1 MGTEQQAERQ
11 SGTRRRLLSL
21 VTAAFLTLGAGVA
34 FLTVPSSANADPIE
48 QCTATTG
55 AVVAVDFGPFGGK
68 VERGCDTT
76 PTTGYE
82 LLHTGGFTT
91 EGTVHDGPAF
101 ICRIGKG
108 SFNSGTQYPRPDKEE
123 CVLTPQAT
131 AYWSYWTAS
140 PGQRKWSY
148 SQLGAMA
155 RTPKTGDVEAWVYGG
170 TDIAGTK
177 GKPSFSPDDIR
188 GFTTPDPTVPTA
200 PPKVP
205 AGSVDVPA
213 ATRWVTGILAE
224 GERVVDEGST
234 APNHFLT
241 TEAVFALTA
250 ADRKSPVAKKIA
262 DFLAT
267 SAQTDAYAYPAG
279 KDGIPEA
286 VAAARLALVAEATG
300 KDPRA
305 FGGHDL
311 LGDLVKYACPRDIG
325 EGETI
330 EGCFTKGDFRT
341 TGQADAQAMA
351 VIALVNAGV
360 APPAGSVAR
369 LTALQ
374 CEDGGFTSV
383 LIRPGTEGCESEA
396 GATGLI
402 TLALERAGGHEAV
415 LQKAR
420 GYLKRSQ
427 LATGAWPAVHYETTG
442 NPTATAWAAQAL
454 RALGDEAFADAG
466 VSWLS
471 GHQLGKGG
479 FGFDQDDTESR
490 VYPTATAAL
499 AGAGSDLAAVTAKP
513 AEPPT
518 TPPAGQGP
526 DAKKGVAYLTAP
538 SRLIQGRFYES
549 QPGTGF
555 ADYGLTIDGAYAL
568 AATGENNAALR
579 NIVDF
584 MDKGGKDGK
593 NRGIHEWTL
602 VGTKY
607 ANGGSIGKAAVLA
620 EAVGRDPRNF
630 GGQDLIAALA
640 KITCRAKTSTRQECA
655 AKGNYAYATSVFKQ
669 SLGVMAQVRAGEK
682 TAAAEPAAYL
692 KSLQTPSGAWV
703 SLIGEPS
710 GPEVDSTAMA
720 AMTVDLLPDA
730 DSQAAVDKALAWL
743 AAQQEPD
750 GGFPGASGNSVNSA
764 ALAIQGLSLDAPK
777 YGAQIAK
784 ARTFLVSQQNGDG
797 GFDVAKGGQPGSDL
811 RASTQAVGGATG
823 ISFGLLT
830 RDLSGTTPEPVPSTS
845 GGTAGGTSGRTS
857 GGTSGG
863 NGSPVIVTPG
873 ESDGGAGSVGGSGSG
888 GGPLASTGAQVG
900 TLAAAAL
907 VLTVGGWGITR
918 AAKRRRRTGSGT

>member
-1 MGTEQQAERQ
+1 MGTAQQAERRLR
-11 SGTRRRLLSL
+11 SKGLLSL
-21 VTAAFLTLGAGVA
+21 MSAALLTFAASVA
-34 FLTVPSSANADPIE
+34 FVGGSVPASADPIE

-55 AVVAVDFGPFGGK
+55 AIVAVDFGPFGGK
-68 VERGCDTT
+68 VDKGCDTT

-82 LLHTGGFTT
+82 LLQTAGFTM

-108 SFNSGTQYPRPDKEE
+108 TGTQYPTPDKEA

-148 SQLGAMA
+148 SQQGAMA
-155 RTPKTGDVEAWVYGG
+155 RNPKPGDVEAWVYGG

-188 GFTTPDPTVPTA
+188 GFTTADPTVPTT

-213 ATRWVTGILAE
+213 ATRWVTGTLTD

-234 APNHFLT
+234 TPNHHLT
-241 TEAVFALTA
+241 TEAVFALAA

-262 DFLAT
+262 DFLARP
-267 SAQTDAYAYPAG
+267 AQTDAYAYPAG
-279 KDGIPEA
+279 KDGIPDA
-286 VAAARLALVAEATG
+286 TAAARLALVAEATG

-325 EGETI
+325 DGETI

-360 APPAGSVAR
+360 TPPAHSVAR
-369 LTALQ
+369 LTHLQ

-383 LIRPGTEGCESEA
+383 LIRPGSMGCESEA

-402 TLALERAGGHEAV
+402 TLALERAGGHETV

-420 GYLKRSQ
+420 NYLKRSQ

-442 NPTATAWAAQAL
+442 TPAATAWAAQAL

-471 GHQLGKGG
+471 EHQLRTGG
-479 FGFDQDDTESR
+479 FGFAEDDTESR
-490 VYPTATAAL
+490 LYPTATAAV
-499 AGAGSDLAAVTAKP
+499 AGAGGDLVSLTAKP
-513 AEPPT
+513 TEPPTPT
-518 TPPAGQGP
+518 TPPAGEGP
-526 DAKKGVAYLTAP
+526 DLKKGVTYLTAP
-538 SRLIQGRFYES
+538 SRLVQGRFYES
-549 QPGTGF
+549 RPGSGF

-568 AATGENNAALR
+568 AATGGDNAALR

-584 MDKGGKDGK
+584 MDKGGKDGQK
-593 NRGIHEWTL
+593 RGIHDWTL
-602 VGTKY
+602 VGTTY
-607 ANGGSIGKAAVLA
+607 ANGGSVGKAAVLA
-620 EAVGRDPRNF
+620 QSVGRDPRDF

-640 KITCRAKTSTRQECA
+640 KITCQAKTSTRQECA

-669 SLGVMAQVRAGEK
+669 SLGVMAQLRAGEK
-682 TAAAEPAAYL
+682 AAATEPVAYL
-692 KSLQTPSGAWV
+692 KSLQHPSGAWV

-743 AAQQEPD
+743 AAQQKDD

-764 ALAIQGLSLDAPK
+764 ALAVQGLSLDAPK
-777 YGAQIAK
+777 YSSQISK
-784 ARTFLVSQQNGDG
+784 ARKFLTSQQNGDG
-797 GFDVAKGGQPGSDL
+797 GFNVAKGGQTGSDL

-823 ISFGLLT
+823 ISFGALT
-830 RDLSGTTPEPVPSTS
+830 RDLTGTTPEPIPSTS
-845 GGTAGGTSGRTS
+845 GATS
-857 GGTSGG
+857 GGSAGG

-873 ESDGGAGSVGGSGSG
+873 ESGGGSGSAGGSGGGGG

-900 TLAAAAL
+900 VLAAAAPA
-907 VLTVGGWGITR
+907 LTLGGWGLTR
-918 AAKRRRRTGSGT
+918 AAKRRRRTGAGA

>member
-21 VTAAFLTLGAGVA
+21 VTAGFLTLGAGAA
-34 FLTVPSSANADPIE
+34 FLTDPSSANADPIE

-82 LLHTGGFTT
+82 LLQTGGFTM

-108 SFNSGTQYPRPDKEE
+108 TGTQYPTPDKEN
-123 CVLTPQAT
+123 CVHTPQAT

-155 RTPKTGDVEAWVYGG
+155 RTPKPGDVEAWVYGG
-170 TDIAGTK
+170 TDLAGTK

-213 ATRWVTGILAE
+213 TTRWVTGILAE
-224 GERVVDEGST
+224 GDRVVDEGST
-234 APNHFLT
+234 TPNHFLT

-267 SAQTDAYAYPAG
+267 PAQTDAYAYPAG
-279 KDGIPEA
+279 KDGIPDA
-286 VAAARLALVAEATG
+286 TAAARLALVAEATG

-325 EGETI
+325 DGETV

-360 APPAGSVAR
+360 TPPAGSVAR
-369 LTALQ
+369 LTVLQ

-383 LIRPGTEGCESEA
+383 LIRPGTEGGCESEA

-402 TLALERAGGHEAV
+402 ALALERAGGHEAV

-427 LATGAWPAVHYETTG
+427 LATGAWPAVSYETTG

-471 GHQLGKGG
+471 EHQLAKGG
-479 FGFDQDDTESR
+479 FGFAEDDTDSR
-490 VYPTATAAL
+490 VHPTATAAL
-499 AGAGSDLAAVTAKP
+499 AGAGSDLASVTAKP

-518 TPPAGQGP
+518 TPTPPAGEGP

-538 SRLIQGRFYES
+538 SQLIQGRFYES

-555 ADYGLTIDGAYAL
+555 ADYGMTIDGAYAL
-568 AATGENNAALR
+568 AATGGNNAALR

-584 MDKGGKDGK
+584 MDKGGKDGQK
-593 NRGIHEWTL
+593 RGIHDWTL
-602 VGTKY
+602 IGTKY
-607 ANGGSIGKAAVLA
+607 ASGGAIGKTAVLA

-669 SLGVMAQVRAGEK
+669 SLGVMAQVRAGE
-682 TAAAEPAAYL
+682 TAAAAEPIAYL
-692 KSLQTPSGAWV
+692 KSLQDPSGGWV

-710 GPEVDSTAMA
+710 TTEVDSTAMA

-730 DSQAAVDKALAWL
+730 ASQASVDKALAWL
-743 AAQQEPD
+743 AAQQKED
-750 GGFPGASGNSVNSA
+750 GGFQGASGNSVNSA

-784 ARTFLVSQQNGDG
+784 ARTFLASQQNGDG
-797 GFDVAKGGQPGSDL
+797 GFNVTKGGQPGSDL

-830 RDLSGTTPEPVPSTS
+830 GDLSGTTPEPIPSTS
-845 GGTAGGTSGRTS
+845 GGTSAGTS

-873 ESDGGAGSVGGSGSG
+873 ESDGGAGSAGGSGSAS
-888 GGPLASTGAQVG
+888 GPLASTGARVG
-900 TLAAAAL
+900 TLAAVAL

-918 AAKRRRRTGSGT
+918 AAKRRRRTGSGA

>member
-1 MGTEQQAERQ
+1 MGTAEQSEQRRGSRQ
-11 SGTRRRLLSL
+11 LVSL
-21 VTAAFLTLGAGVA
+21 VSAALLTFGASMVFVGGTAPA
-34 FLTVPSSANADPIE
+34 SADPIE
-48 QCTATTG
+48 QCTATSG
-55 AVVAVDFGPFGGK
+55 AIVAVDFGPFGGN

-76 PTTGYE
+76 PITGYE
-82 LLHTGGFTT
+82 LLQTAGFTM
-91 EGTVHDGPAF
+91 EGTLHDGPAF

-108 SFNSGTQYPRPDKEE
+108 IGTQYPTPDKES

-148 SQLGAMA
+148 SQQGAMA
-155 RTPKTGDVEAWVYGG
+155 RNPKPGDVEAWVYGG

-177 GKPSFSPDDIR
+177 GKPSFTPDDIR

-205 AGSVDVPA
+205 AGRVDVPA
-213 ATRWVTGILAE
+213 ATRWVTGTLTD

-234 APNHFLT
+234 TPNHFLT
-241 TEAVFALTA
+241 TEAVFALAA
-250 ADRKSPVAKKIA
+250 ADRKSPVAKKAA

-267 SAQTDAYAYPAG
+267 PAQTDAYAYPAG
-279 KDGIPEA
+279 KDGIPDA
-286 VAAARLALVAEATG
+286 TAAARLALVAEATG

-325 EGETI
+325 DGENV

-360 APPAGSVAR
+360 TPPAGSVAR

-383 LIRPGTEGCESEA
+383 LIRPGSMGCESEA

-402 TLALERAGGHEAV
+402 ALALERAGGHEAV

-420 GYLKRSQ
+420 NYLKRSQ
-427 LATGAWPAVHYETTG
+427 LTTGAWPGVYYETTG
-442 NPTATAWAAQAL
+442 NPAATAWAAQAL

-466 VSWLS
+466 ISWLS
-471 GHQLGKGG
+471 KHQLPTGG
-479 FGFDQDDTESR
+479 FGFAEDDTESR
-490 VYPTATAAL
+490 LFPTATAAI
-499 AGAGSDLAAVTAKP
+499 AGAGSDLVALSAKP
-513 AEPPT
+513 TDPPAPTDPPT
-518 TPPAGQGP
+518 KPPAGEGP
-526 DAKKGVAYLTAP
+526 DVKKGVAYLTAP
-538 SRLIQGRFYES
+538 SRLVQGRFYES
-549 QPGTGF
+549 QPGSGF

-568 AATGENNAALR
+568 AATGGDNAALR

-584 MDKGGKDGK
+584 MDKGGKDGQK
-593 NRGIHEWTL
+593 RGIHEWTL

-620 EAVGRDPRNF
+620 ESVGRDPRSF

-640 KITCRAKTSTRQECA
+640 EITCQAKTSTVQECA

-669 SLGVMAQVRAGEK
+669 SLGVMAQLRAGEK
-682 TAAAEPAAYL
+682 DAAAEPAAYL
-692 KSLQTPSGAWV
+692 KSLQAPSGAWA
-703 SLIGEPS
+703 SLIGEHS

-730 DSQAAVDKALAWL
+730 GSQAAVDKALSWL
-743 AAQQEPD
+743 ATQQKKD

-764 ALAIQGLSLDAPK
+764 ALAVQSLSLDASK
-777 YGAQIAK
+777 YSARIAK
-784 ARTFLVSQQNGDG
+784 ARKFLASQQNSDG
-797 GFDVAKGGQPGSDL
+797 GFNVAKGGQTGSDL

-823 ISFGLLT
+823 ISFGVLK
-830 RDLSGTTPEPVPSTS
+830 RDLTGTTPEPIPSTS
-845 GGTAGGTSGRTS
+845 GGTSGATS
-857 GGTSGG
+857 SGG

-873 ESDGGAGSVGGSGSG
+873 ENGGGTGSAGGSGSA

-900 TLAAAAL
+900 ALAAAAL
-907 VLTVGGWGITR
+907 VLVLGGWGVTR
-918 AAKRRRRTGSGT
+918 TAKRRRPAPGSGA

>member
-1 MGTEQQAERQ
+1 MAAT
-11 SGTRRRLLSL
+11 LL
-21 VTAAFLTLGAGVA
+21 TCAASVA
-34 FLTVPSSANADPIE
+34 FAGGSAPASADPIE

-55 AVVAVDFGPFGGK
+55 AIVAVDFGPFGGALEK
-68 VERGCDTT
+68 GCDTT

-82 LLHTGGFTT
+82 LLQTAGFTLQ
-91 EGTVHDGPAF
+91 GTVHDGPAF

-108 SFNSGTQYPRPDKEE
+108 TGTQYPTPDRED

-148 SQLGAMA
+148 SQQGAMA
-155 RTPKTGDVEAWVYGG
+155 RSPKPGDVEAWVYGG

-177 GKPSFSPDDIR
+177 GKPSFTPDDVR

-205 AGSVDVPA
+205 AGAVDVRA
-213 ATRWVTGILAE
+213 TTRWVTGALTD

-234 APNHFLT
+234 TPNHFLS
-241 TEAVFALTA
+241 TEAVFALAA

-267 SAQTDAYAYPAG
+267 PAQTDAYAYPAG
-279 KDGIPEA
+279 KDGIPDA
-286 VAAARLALVAEATG
+286 TAAARLALVAEATG

-325 EGETI
+325 DGETV

-341 TGQADAQAMA
+341 TGQAEAQAMA

-360 APPAGSVAR
+360 TPPAGSVAR
-369 LTALQ
+369 LTFLQ

-383 LIRPGTEGCESEA
+383 LIRPGAEGCESEA
-396 GATGLI
+396 GSTGLI
-402 TLALERAGGHEAV
+402 ALALGRAGGHEAV

-420 GYLKRSQ
+420 NHLKRSQ

-442 NPTATAWAAQAL
+442 NPIATGWAAQAL

-471 GHQLGKGG
+471 KRQLPSGG
-479 FGFDQDDTESR
+479 FGFAEDDTESR
-490 VYPTATAAL
+490 VYPTATAAI
-499 AGAGSDLAAVTAKP
+499 AGAGTDLATLTAKP

-518 TPPAGQGP
+518 PTTLPTPTTPPPGQGP
-526 DAKKGVAYLTAP
+526 DVKKGVTYLTAP
-538 SRLIQGRFYES
+538 SRLVQGRFYES
-549 QPGTGF
+549 RPGSGF

-568 AATGENNAALR
+568 AATGEDNAALR

-584 MDKGGKDGK
+584 MDKGGKDGTG
-593 NRGIHEWTL
+593 RGIHEWTL

-607 ANGGSIGKAAVLA
+607 ANGGSLGKAAVLA
-620 EAVGRDPRNF
+620 QSVGRDPRSF

-640 KITCRAKTSTRQECA
+640 KATCQAKTTTRQECA

-669 SLGVMAQVRAGEK
+669 SLGVMAQLRAGEK
-682 TAAAEPAAYL
+682 AAAAEPAAYL
-692 KSLQTPSGAWV
+692 KSLQDPSGAWV

-730 DSQAAVDKALAWL
+730 SSQAAVDKALAWL
-743 AAQQEPD
+743 AAQQKED

-764 ALAIQGLSLDAPK
+764 ALAVQGLSLDAAT

-784 ARTFLVSQQNGDG
+784 ARAFLAGQQNADG
-797 GFDVAKGGQPGSDL
+797 GFNVAKGGQTGSDL

-830 RDLSGTTPEPVPSTS
+830 RTTPQPLPSTS
-845 GGTAGGTSGRTS
+845 GGS
-857 GGTSGG
+857 SGG

-873 ESDGGAGSVGGSGSG
+873 ENGGGAGSSAS
-888 GGPLASTGAQVG
+888 GPLASTGAQVG
-900 TLAAAAL
+900 ALAAAAAA
-907 VLTVGGWGITR
+907 LTLGGWALTR
-918 AAKRRRRTGSGT
+918 AAKRRRATPGSGA

>member
-1 MGTEQQAERQ
+1 MGTAQQSERRPG
-11 SGTRRRLLSL
+11 SKGLLSL
-21 VTAAFLTLGAGVA
+21 VSAALLTFAAGAAFVSG
-34 FLTVPSSANADPIE
+34 TVSASADPIE
-48 QCTATTG
+48 RCTPTTG
-55 AVVAVDFGPFGGK
+55 AIVAVDFGPFGGK
-68 VERGCDTT
+68 LEKGCDTT
-76 PTTGYE
+76 LTTGYE
-82 LLHTGGFTT
+82 LLQTAGFTM

-101 ICRIGKG
+101 ICRIGRG
-108 SFNSGTQYPRPDKEE
+108 TGTQYPTPDKEA

-131 AYWSYWTAS
+131 AYWSYWVAS

-148 SQLGAMA
+148 SQQGAMA
-155 RTPKTGDVEAWVYGG
+155 RSPKPGDVEAWVYGG

-188 GFTTPDPTVPTA
+188 GLTTPDPTVPTA

-213 ATRWVTGILAE
+213 ATRWVTGTLTD

-234 APNHFLT
+234 TPNHFLS
-241 TEAVFALTA
+241 TEAVFALAA

-262 DFLAT
+262 DFLARP
-267 SAQTDAYAYPAG
+267 AQTDAYAYPAG
-279 KDGIPEA
+279 KDGIPDA
-286 VAAARLALVAEATG
+286 TAAARLALVAEATG

-325 EGETI
+325 DGETI

-360 APPAGSVAR
+360 TPPAHSVAR
-369 LTALQ
+369 LTHLQ

-383 LIRPGTEGCESEA
+383 LIRPGSMGCESEA

-402 TLALERAGGHEAV
+402 TLALERAGGHETV
-415 LQKAR
+415 LQEAR
-420 GYLKRSQ
+420 NYLKRSQ

-442 NPTATAWAAQAL
+442 NPAATAWAAQAL

-471 GHQLGKGG
+471 ERQLPTGG
-479 FGFDQDDTESR
+479 FGFAEDDTESR
-490 VYPTATAAL
+490 LYPTATSAI
-499 AGAGSDLAAVTAKP
+499 AGAGSDLVSLTAKP

-518 TPPAGQGP
+518 PTPTPTTPPAGEGP
-526 DAKKGVAYLTAP
+526 DLKKGVTYLTAP
-538 SRLIQGRFYES
+538 SRLVQGRFYES
-549 QPGTGF
+549 RPGSGF

-568 AATGENNAALR
+568 AATGGDNAALR

-584 MDKGGKDGK
+584 MDKGGKDGQK
-593 NRGIHEWTL
+593 RGIHDWTL

-620 EAVGRDPRNF
+620 QSVGRDPRAF

-640 KITCRAKTSTRQECA
+640 KITCQAKTPTVQECA

-669 SLGVMAQVRAGEK
+669 SLGVMAQLRAGEK
-682 TAAAEPAAYL
+682 AAAAEPAAYL
-692 KSLQTPSGAWV
+692 KSLQDPSGAWV

-730 DSQAAVDKALAWL
+730 GSQAAVDKALAWL
-743 AAQQEPD
+743 AAQQKED

-764 ALAIQGLSLDAPK
+764 ALAVQGLSLDAPK
-777 YGAQIAK
+777 YGSQIAK
-784 ARTFLVSQQNGDG
+784 ARKFLADRQNADG
-797 GFDVAKGGQPGSDL
+797 GFDVAKDGQDGSDL

-823 ISFGLLT
+823 ISFGTLT

-845 GGTAGGTSGRTS
+845 GAST
-857 GGTSGG
+857 GG

-873 ESDGGAGSVGGSGSG
+873 ENGGGSGSAGGSGAG

-907 VLTVGGWGITR
+907 GLTLGGWGITR
-918 AAKRRRRTGSGT
+918 AAKRRRRTGAGA

>member
-1 MGTEQQAERQ
+1 MAAT
-11 SGTRRRLLSL
+11 LLTCATS
-21 VTAAFLTLGAGVA
+21 VA
-34 FLTVPSSANADPIE
+34 FAGGSAPASADPIE

-55 AVVAVDFGPFGGK
+55 AIVAVDFGPFGGALEK
-68 VERGCDTT
+68 GCDTT

-82 LLHTGGFTT
+82 LLQTAGFTLQ
-91 EGTVHDGPAF
+91 GTVHDGPAF

-108 SFNSGTQYPRPDKEE
+108 TGTQYPTPDKED

-148 SQLGAMA
+148 SQQGAMA
-155 RTPKTGDVEAWVYGG
+155 RSPKPGDVEAWVYGG

-177 GKPSFSPDDIR
+177 GKPSFTPDDVR

-205 AGSVDVPA
+205 AGAVDVRA
-213 ATRWVTGILAE
+213 TTRWVTGALTD

-234 APNHFLT
+234 TPNHFLS
-241 TEAVFALTA
+241 TEAVFALAA

-267 SAQTDAYAYPAG
+267 PAQTEAYAYPAG
-279 KDGIPEA
+279 KDGIPDA
-286 VAAARLALVAEATG
+286 TAAARLALVAEATG

-325 EGETI
+325 DGETV

-341 TGQADAQAMA
+341 TGQAEAQAMA

-360 APPAGSVAR
+360 TPPAGSVAR
-369 LTALQ
+369 LTFLQ

-383 LIRPGTEGCESEA
+383 LIRPGAEGCESEA
-396 GATGLI
+396 GSTGLI
-402 TLALERAGGHEAV
+402 ALALERAGGHEAV

-420 GYLKRSQ
+420 NHLKRSQ

-442 NPTATAWAAQAL
+442 NPMATAWAAQAL

-471 GHQLGKGG
+471 KRQLPTGG
-479 FGFDQDDTESR
+479 FGFAEDDTESR
-490 VYPTATAAL
+490 LYPTATAAI
-499 AGAGSDLAAVTAKP
+499 AGAGTDLATLTAKP

-518 TPPAGQGP
+518 PTDPPTPTTPPPGQGP
-526 DAKKGVAYLTAP
+526 DVKKGVTYLTAP
-538 SRLIQGRFYES
+538 SRLVQGRFYES
-549 QPGTGF
+549 RPGSGF

-568 AATGENNAALR
+568 AATGEDNAALR

-584 MDKGGKDGK
+584 MDKGGKDGTG
-593 NRGIHEWTL
+593 RGIHEWTL

-607 ANGGSIGKAAVLA
+607 ANGGSLGKAAVLA
-620 EAVGRDPRNF
+620 QSVGRDPRSF

-640 KITCRAKTSTRQECA
+640 KVTCQAKTTTRQECA

-669 SLGVMAQVRAGEK
+669 SLGVMAQLRAGEK
-682 TAAAEPAAYL
+682 AAAAEPAAYL
-692 KSLQTPSGAWV
+692 KSLQDPSGAWV

-730 DSQAAVDKALAWL
+730 SSQAAVDKALAWL
-743 AAQQEPD
+743 AAQQKED

-764 ALAIQGLSLDAPK
+764 ALAVQGLSLDAAT

-784 ARTFLVSQQNGDG
+784 ARAFLAGQQNADG
-797 GFDVAKGGQPGSDL
+797 GFNVAKGGQTGSDL

-830 RDLSGTTPEPVPSTS
+830 RDLTGTTPQPLPSAS
-845 GGTAGGTSGRTS
+845 GGS
-857 GGTSGG
+857 SGG

-873 ESDGGAGSVGGSGSG
+873 ENGGGAGSSAS
-888 GGPLASTGAQVG
+888 GPLASTGAQVG
-900 TLAAAAL
+900 GLAAAAAA
-907 VLTVGGWGITR
+907 LTLGGWALTR
-918 AAKRRRRTGSGT
+918 AAKRRRATQGGGA

>member
-1 MGTEQQAERQ
+1 MGTAQQTQQRL
-11 SGTRRRLLSL
+11 GHKGLLSL
-21 VTAAFLTLGAGVA
+21 TTAALLTFAAGVTFVRGA
-34 FLTVPSSANADPIE
+34 VPASADPIE
-48 QCTATTG
+48 QCTATAG
-55 AVVAVDFGPFGGK
+55 ALVAVDFGPFGGT
-68 VERGCDTT
+68 VEKGCDTT

-82 LLHTGGFTT
+82 LLQTAGFTMA
-91 EGTVHDGPAF
+91 GTVHDGPAF

-108 SFNSGTQYPRPDKEE
+108 SGTQYPTPDKES

-148 SQLGAMA
+148 SQQGAMA
-155 RTPKTGDVEAWVYGG
+155 RSPKPGDVEAWVYGG
-170 TDIAGTK
+170 TDIEGTK
-177 GKPSFSPDDIR
+177 GKPSFTPDDIR
-188 GFTTPDPTVPTA
+188 GFTTPDPTVPTS

-205 AGSVDVPA
+205 AGRVDVPA
-213 ATRWVTGILAE
+213 TTRWVTGTLTD

-234 APNHFLT
+234 TANHFLT
-241 TEAVFALTA
+241 TEAVFALAA
-250 ADRKSPVAKKIA
+250 ADRKSPAAKKIA

-267 SAQTDAYAYPAG
+267 PAQTDAYAYPSG
-279 KDGIPEA
+279 KDGIPDA
-286 VAAARLALVAEATG
+286 TAAARLALVAEATG

-325 EGETI
+325 DGETI

-351 VIALVNAGV
+351 VLALVNAGV
-360 APPAGSVAR
+360 TPPAGSVSR
-369 LTALQ
+369 LAHLQ

-383 LIRPGTEGCESEA
+383 LIRPGSMGCESEA

-402 TLALERAGGHEAV
+402 ALALERAGGHEAA

-420 GYLKRSQ
+420 NHLKRSQ
-427 LATGAWPAVHYETTG
+427 LATGAWPAVYYETTG
-442 NPTATAWAAQAL
+442 NPAATAWAAQAL

-471 GHQLGKGG
+471 ERQLPTGG
-479 FGFDQDDTESR
+479 FGFAEDDTESR
-490 VYPTATAAL
+490 LYPTATAAI
-499 AGAGSDLAAVTAKP
+499 AGAGSDLAALTAKP

-518 TPPAGQGP
+518 PTDPPTTPPAGEGP
-526 DAKKGVAYLTAP
+526 DAKKGVAYLTTP
-538 SRLIQGRFYES
+538 SRLVQGRFYES
-549 QPGTGF
+549 RPGSGF

-568 AATGENNAALR
+568 AATGEDNAALR
-579 NIVDF
+579 RIVDF
-584 MDKGGKDGK
+584 MDKGGKDGQK
-593 NRGIHEWTL
+593 RGIHEWTL

-620 EAVGRDPRNF
+620 ESVGRDPRSF
-630 GGQDLIAALA
+630 GGQDLIAALGR
-640 KITCRAKTSTRQECA
+640 ITCQAKTSAPQECA

-669 SLGVMAQVRAGEK
+669 SLGVMAQLRAGEK

-692 KSLQTPSGAWV
+692 KSLQAPSGAWV

-730 DSQAAVDKALAWL
+730 DSQAAVDRALAWL
-743 AAQQEPD
+743 ATQQKED

-764 ALAIQGLSLDAPK
+764 ALAVQGLSLDAPK
-777 YGAQIAK
+777 YSAQIAK
-784 ARTFLVSQQNGDG
+784 ARKFLAGQQNPDG
-797 GFDVAKGGQPGSDL
+797 GFNVAKGGQTGSDL

-823 ISFGLLT
+823 ISFGVLT
-830 RDLSGTTPEPVPSTS
+830 RDLTGTTPEPIPSTS
-845 GGTAGGTSGRTS
+845 GGTS
-857 GGTSGG
+857 GGTGG

-873 ESDGGAGSVGGSGSG
+873 ENGGAGTGSAGGSGSGSAG

-900 TLAAAAL
+900 VLAAAAL
-907 VLTVGGWGITR
+907 ALTLGGWGLTR
-918 AAKRRRRTGSGT
+918 AARRRRVTPGSEA

>member
-1 MGTEQQAERQ
+1 MAAT
-11 SGTRRRLLSL
+11 LLTCATS
-21 VTAAFLTLGAGVA
+21 VA
-34 FLTVPSSANADPIE
+34 FAGGSAPASADPIE

-55 AVVAVDFGPFGGK
+55 AIVAVDFGPFGGALEK
-68 VERGCDTT
+68 GCDTT

-82 LLHTGGFTT
+82 LLQTAGFTLQ
-91 EGTVHDGPAF
+91 GTVHDGPAF

-108 SFNSGTQYPRPDKEE
+108 TGTQYPTPDKED

-148 SQLGAMA
+148 SQQGAMA
-155 RTPKTGDVEAWVYGG
+155 RSPKPGDVEAWVYGG

-177 GKPSFSPDDIR
+177 GKPSFTPDDVR

-205 AGSVDVPA
+205 AGAVDMRA
-213 ATRWVTGILAE
+213 TTRWVTGALTD

-234 APNHFLT
+234 TPNHFLS
-241 TEAVFALTA
+241 TEAVFALA
-250 ADRKSPVAKKIA
+250 ATDRKSPVAKKIA

-267 SAQTDAYAYPAG
+267 PAQTDAYAYPAG
-279 KDGIPEA
+279 KDGIPDA
-286 VAAARLALVAEATG
+286 TAAARLALVAEATG

-325 EGETI
+325 DGETV

-341 TGQADAQAMA
+341 TGQAEAQAMA

-360 APPAGSVAR
+360 TPPAGSVAR
-369 LTALQ
+369 LTFLQ

-383 LIRPGTEGCESEA
+383 LIRPGAEGCESEA
-396 GATGLI
+396 GSTGLI
-402 TLALERAGGHEAV
+402 ALALERAGGHEAV

-420 GYLKRSQ
+420 NHLKRSQ

-442 NPTATAWAAQAL
+442 NPMATAWAAQAL

-471 GHQLGKGG
+471 KRQLPSGG
-479 FGFDQDDTESR
+479 FGFAEDDTESR
-490 VYPTATAAL
+490 LYPTATAAI
-499 AGAGSDLAAVTAKP
+499 AGAGTDLATLTAKP

-518 TPPAGQGP
+518 PTNPPTPTTPPPGQGP
-526 DAKKGVAYLTAP
+526 DVKKGVTYLTAP
-538 SRLIQGRFYES
+538 SRLVQGRFYES
-549 QPGTGF
+549 RPGSGF

-568 AATGENNAALR
+568 AATGEDNAALR

-584 MDKGGKDGK
+584 MDKGGKDGTG
-593 NRGIHEWTL
+593 RGIHEWTL

-607 ANGGSIGKAAVLA
+607 ANGGSLGKAAVLA
-620 EAVGRDPRNF
+620 QSVGRDPRSF

-640 KITCRAKTSTRQECA
+640 KATCQAKTTTRQECA

-669 SLGVMAQVRAGEK
+669 SLGVMAQLRAGEK
-682 TAAAEPAAYL
+682 AAAAEPAAYL
-692 KSLQTPSGAWV
+692 KSLQDPSGAWV

-730 DSQAAVDKALAWL
+730 SSQAAVDKALAWL
-743 AAQQEPD
+743 AAQQKED

-764 ALAIQGLSLDAPK
+764 ALAVQGLSLDAAT

-784 ARTFLVSQQNGDG
+784 ARAFLAGQQNADG
-797 GFDVAKGGQPGSDL
+797 GFNVAKGGQTGSDL

-830 RDLSGTTPEPVPSTS
+830 RDLTGTTPQPLPSTS
-845 GGTAGGTSGRTS
+845 GGS
-857 GGTSGG
+857 SGG

-873 ESDGGAGSVGGSGSG
+873 ENGGGAGSSAS
-888 GGPLASTGAQVG
+888 GPLASTGAQVG
-900 TLAAAAL
+900 ALAAAAAA
-907 VLTVGGWGITR
+907 LTLGGWGLTR
-918 AAKRRRRTGSGT
+918 AAKRRRTTPGSGA

>member
-1 MGTEQQAERQ
+1 MAAT
-11 SGTRRRLLSL
+11 LLTCATS
-21 VTAAFLTLGAGVA
+21 VA
-34 FLTVPSSANADPIE
+34 FAGGSAPASADPIE

-55 AVVAVDFGPFGGK
+55 AIVAVDFGPFGGALEK
-68 VERGCDTT
+68 GCDTT

-82 LLHTGGFTT
+82 LLQTAGFTLQ
-91 EGTVHDGPAF
+91 GTVHDGPAF

-108 SFNSGTQYPRPDKEE
+108 TGTQYPTPDKED

-148 SQLGAMA
+148 SQQGAMA
-155 RTPKTGDVEAWVYGG
+155 RSPKPGDVEAWVYGG

-177 GKPSFSPDDIR
+177 GKPSFTPDDVR

-205 AGSVDVPA
+205 AGAVDVRA
-213 ATRWVTGILAE
+213 TTRWVTGALTD

-234 APNHFLT
+234 TPNHFLS
-241 TEAVFALTA
+241 TEAVFALSA
-250 ADRKSPVAKKIA
+250 ADRKSPVARKIA

-267 SAQTDAYAYPAG
+267 PAQTDAYAYPAG
-279 KDGIPEA
+279 KDGIPDA
-286 VAAARLALVAEATG
+286 TAAARLALVAEATG

-325 EGETI
+325 DGETV

-341 TGQADAQAMA
+341 TGQAEAQAMA

-360 APPAGSVAR
+360 TPPAGSVAR
-369 LTALQ
+369 LTFLQ

-383 LIRPGTEGCESEA
+383 LIRPGAEGCESEA
-396 GATGLI
+396 GSTGLI
-402 TLALERAGGHEAV
+402 ALALERAGGHEAV

-420 GYLKRSQ
+420 NHLKRSQ

-442 NPTATAWAAQAL
+442 NPMATAWAAQAL

-471 GHQLGKGG
+471 KRQLPTGG
-479 FGFDQDDTESR
+479 FGFAEDDTESR
-490 VYPTATAAL
+490 LYPTATAAI
-499 AGAGSDLAAVTAKP
+499 AGAGTDLATLTAKP

-518 TPPAGQGP
+518 PTDPPTPTTPPPGQGP
-526 DAKKGVAYLTAP
+526 DVKKGVTYLTAP
-538 SRLIQGRFYES
+538 SRLVQGRFYES
-549 QPGTGF
+549 RPGSGF

-568 AATGENNAALR
+568 AATGEDNAALR

-584 MDKGGKDGK
+584 MDKGGKDGTG
-593 NRGIHEWTL
+593 RGIHEWTL

-607 ANGGSIGKAAVLA
+607 ANGGSLGKAAVLA
-620 EAVGRDPRNF
+620 QSVGRDPRSF

-640 KITCRAKTSTRQECA
+640 KVTCQAKTTTRQECA

-669 SLGVMAQVRAGEK
+669 SLGVMAQLRAGEK
-682 TAAAEPAAYL
+682 AAAAEPAAYL
-692 KSLQTPSGAWV
+692 KSLQDPSGAWV

-730 DSQAAVDKALAWL
+730 SSQAAVDKALAWL
-743 AAQQEPD
+743 AAQQKED

-764 ALAIQGLSLDAPK
+764 ALAVQGLSLDTAT
-777 YGAQIAK
+777 YGTQIAK
-784 ARTFLVSQQNGDG
+784 ARKFLAGQQNADG
-797 GFDVAKGGQPGSDL
+797 GFNVAKGGQTGSDL

-830 RDLSGTTPEPVPSTS
+830 RDLTGTTPQPLPSTS
-845 GGTAGGTSGRTS
+845 GGS
-857 GGTSGG
+857 SGG

-873 ESDGGAGSVGGSGSG
+873 ENGGGAGSSAS
-888 GGPLASTGAQVG
+888 GPLASTGAQVG
-900 TLAAAAL
+900 GLAAAAAA
-907 VLTVGGWGITR
+907 LTLGGWALTR
-918 AAKRRRRTGSGT
+918 AAKRRRTTPGSGA